1 MSLSTNTLVH
11 YTLDITNKYIIKHP
25 LQSLRDNVL
34 VHMKP
39 VYFLS
44 FQYYHLNNDTCIHV
58 LQIHDILKHII
69 L

>member
-1 MSLSTNTLVH
+1 MSLSANTLVH
-11 YTLDITNKYIIKHP
+11 YTLDITNKCINKHP
-25 LQSLRDNVL
+25 LQSLRDNVI

-44 FQYYHLNNDTCIHV
+44 FQYYHLNKDTC
-58 LQIHDILKHII
+58 IHDILKHII